1 MVEWE
6 VNIQPK
12 NHSKNHIM
20 DYALSATVT
29 SVIYDEVVDINI
41 STAFNAEF
49 SLNAIPKNVSM
60 PDKDS
65 YGFAESINAR
75 DEMTKFS
82 ALLGIINFISSLCR
96 IFSDYPDPILFQI
109 DDLDPSV
116 SDTVSNKPKPVSP

>member
-41 STAFNAEF
+41 STAFNTEF
-49 SLNAIPKNVSM
+49 SLNDIPKNVSM

-82 ALLGIINFISSLCR
+82 ANPYESLSGMDTFLGIAFSENSALKAVEILISTTS
-96 IFSDYPDPILFQI
+96 S
-109 DDLDPSV
+109 
-116 SDTVSNKPKPVSP
+116 